1 MKRIFVI
8 AILFA
13 QPVYAAH
20 PNSKEDF
27 FYKNKYTGEKFV
39 VKYHERGSEWSE
51 ALVGFPLIPRAR
63 WQVRCDEKRIRVAWG
78 RKPYEKEFIGNRNE
92 RERVDRWR
100 SVDSDSKDQ
109 VSAKYYNYSCR
120 GPEVFLR
127 YWHHAVQL
135 YSTDD
140 PRRESAEEKCMSS
153 KDYVGCMRYY
163 GY

>member
-1 MKRIFVI
+1 MKRILAI

-13 QPVYAAH
+13 QPAYAAH
-20 PNSKEDF
+20 PDSKGDF

-39 VKYHERGSEWSE
+39 IKYQERRSEWTE
-51 ALVGFPLIPRAR
+51 ALVDFPGMPRAR
-63 WQVRCDEKRIRVAWG
+63 WQVRCDKKRIRVAWG
-78 RKPYEKEFIGNRNE
+78 RKPYEKEFIGKRND
-92 RERVDRWR
+92 REEVDRWR
-100 SVDSDSKDQ
+100 SIESDSKDQ
-109 VSAKYYNYSCR
+109 VSAKYYSYSCR

-135 YSTDD
+135 NSIND
-140 PRRESAEEKCMSS
+140 PRRESVEEKCMSS